1 VVLRHHF
8 IVCSNS
14 TLLLLGER
22 YFVAVDSSKLL
33 VVVCRTPTKTK
44 VDLELVDDDD
54 QQTVKT
60 FSIMLSSAG
69 AADEFKKLFKE
80 VS

>member
-1 VVLRHHF
+1 M
-8 IVCSNS
+8 
-14 TLLLLGER
+14 LLLGER
-22 YFVAVDSSKLL
+22 YFVPVDSSKLL

-44 VDLELVDDDD
+44 VDLELVDNAE

-60 FSIMLSSAG
+60 FSVMFSSAG